1 MSGEQFK
8 LNINGNDILPPGM
21 QKVSLENLMKWG
33 INPKHAPAAENRIK
47 QYGRT
52 TDTKNRLRMKLA
64 ARRQANQSAQ

>member
-1 MSGEQFK
+1 MAKEQLK
-8 LNINGNDILPPGM
+8 LNINGDDLLPPGM

>member
-1 MSGEQFK
+1 MAGEQFK
-8 LNINGNDILPPGM
+8 LNINGNDNLPPGM

-33 INPKHAPAAENRIK
+33 INPKNAPAAENRIK